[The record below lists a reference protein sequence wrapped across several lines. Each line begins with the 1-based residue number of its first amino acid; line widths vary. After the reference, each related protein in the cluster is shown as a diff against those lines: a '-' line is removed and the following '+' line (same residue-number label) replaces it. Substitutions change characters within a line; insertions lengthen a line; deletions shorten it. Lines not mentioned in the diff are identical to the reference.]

1 MQLYI
6 QRKFPLCIFT
16 VADESI
22 QAVVKPPNEYI
33 MRLIRNILFN
43 KYLVF
48 IYYSIFSGSI
58 FNIHRIPKMAKY
70 NTYNIHVKVS
80 CDKCSNTF

>member
-43 KYLVF
+43 KYLIS
-48 IYYSIFSGSI
+48 IYLLFD
-58 FNIHRIPKMAKY
+58 
-70 NTYNIHVKVS
+70 T
-80 CDKCSNTF
+80 